1 MKVFIWTN
9 INKVSY
15 NYHDDGG
22 IVIVAE
28 SLERAREMMRVIDGE
43 TTNFD
48 HKKGKAV
55 LVPTVPEK
63 CGAFTTD
70 PTLILETTHNKEE
83 MFIFPDAGC
92 C

>member
-1 MKVFIWTN
+1 MQVFIWVD
-9 INKVSY
+9 ISAVSY

-28 SLERAREMMRVIDGE
+28 SIERAREMMRVIGDHE
-43 TTNFD
+43 EYD
-48 HKKGKAV
+48 HKAGKSIPV
-55 LVPTVPEK
+55 SNVPST
-63 CGAFTTD
+63 CAAFTEE
-70 PTLILETTHNKEE
+70 PLLILDTTHSKEE